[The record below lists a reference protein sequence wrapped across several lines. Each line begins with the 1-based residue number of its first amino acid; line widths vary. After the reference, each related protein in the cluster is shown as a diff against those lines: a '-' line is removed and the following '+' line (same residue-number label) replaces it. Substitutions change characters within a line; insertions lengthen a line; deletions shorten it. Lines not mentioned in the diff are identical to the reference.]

1 MSLAALLGTAV
12 WYDIRTGRI
21 PNRLLAAGLV
31 AGLLLSGLPQGL
43 GWGSA
48 SLGLLAGLAAFLPFY
63 GLRVLGAG
71 DVKLLA
77 TVGLF
82 VGYSEIW
89 MVALFS
95 ALAGGVMALALAAY
109 GGRLH
114 STMSETHQT
123 LQYLI
128 MQTRNGLPPSAPS
141 RVAGSTQL
149 PYALAIAIGTLA
161 YAGWAAI

>member
-12 WYDIRTGRI
+12 WCDIRTGRI
-21 PNRLLAAGLV
+21 PNRLLAVGLV
-31 AGLLLSGLPQGL
+31 AGLLLSGLPQGM

-48 SLGLLAGLAAFLPFY
+48 SLGLLAGLAAFMPFY

-77 TVGLF
+77 IVGLF
-82 VGYSEIW
+82 VGYPGIW

-95 ALAGGVMALALAAY
+95 AMAGGVMALALAAY

-114 STMSETHQT
+114 STLSETHQT
-123 LQYLI
+123 LQYLV
-128 MQTRNGLPPSAPS
+128 MQTRNGLPPSAAS
-141 RVAGSTQL
+141 GVAGSTQL